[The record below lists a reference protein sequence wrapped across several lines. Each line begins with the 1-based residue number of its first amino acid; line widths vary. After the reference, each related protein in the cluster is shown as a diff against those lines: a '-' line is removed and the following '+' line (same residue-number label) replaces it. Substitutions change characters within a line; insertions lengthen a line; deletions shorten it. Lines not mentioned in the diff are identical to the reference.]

1 MPVRQ
6 YVVLYYMHGGF
17 LCFYD
22 GVSTHR
28 LFVAR
33 MVDVLQKRLRE
44 DGMDGVKV
52 VALIVN
58 YTLAPKAVL
67 PTQLQE
73 VVQGYKYILTQ
84 DRYPVEASHVVVSGD
99 SSGGTLS
106 LSLLKC
112 LVCNYFAVDL
122 PRPGCCVA
130 MSPVVDMRGRLGR
143 RSLDVGRDVVLNSAG
158 WYAGS
163 CALYGRPSRPRERMN
178 LQDRPA
184 EDDEHLRRSGKFKDA
199 EWKRVRQLSPSGKP
213 EDVRNHAFASYRG
226 VLFSLS

>member
-1 MPVRQ
+1 
-6 YVVLYYMHGGF
+6 MHGGF

-143 RSLDVGRDVVLNSAG
+143 RSLDVIPLGQIAINRWADFVSKAIEGEKMPVG
-158 WYAGS
+158 
-163 CALYGRPSRPRERMN
+163 
-178 LQDRPA
+178 Q
-184 EDDEHLRRSGKFKDA
+184 
-199 EWKRVRQLSPSGKP
+199 
-213 EDVRNHAFASYRG
+213 AFAIFEDS
-226 VLFSLS
+226 VEPLHKQDVHQETAAMAQAA